1 MGEPSPFEKQMRSA
15 MFVVL
20 AAVIVIAPLVG
31 AFAFSPMIVA
41 WGIQPYPLAAALG
54 VMVAEALAVSA
65 LAWLVLRTK
74 K

>member
-1 MGEPSPFEKQMRSA
+1 MRSA

-65 LAWLVLRTK
+65 LAWLVLRVK